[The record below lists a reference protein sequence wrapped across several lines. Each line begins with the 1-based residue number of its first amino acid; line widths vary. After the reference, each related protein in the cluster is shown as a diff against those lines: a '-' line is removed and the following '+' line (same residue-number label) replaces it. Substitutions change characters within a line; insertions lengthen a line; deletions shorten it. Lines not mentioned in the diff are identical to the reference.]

1 VEATGSVP
9 TEATGSVPVLLGEL
23 SKKDRRSIICCSMFL
38 KEKYKADGSFDEV
51 KARLVAG
58 GHQQVRTVYGDKL
71 SSPTV
76 TIASVFMIGVIA
88 AAERREVVTLDIPG
102 AYLHAKMPT
111 DCAVYMRLNK
121 YLSYIMIMDAYK
133 VRSYGMIDYV
143 KYCMRW
149 GTLLMQKTNVFLTG
163 WHRAIR

>member
-1 VEATGSVP
+1 
-9 TEATGSVPVLLGEL
+9 
-23 SKKDRRSIICCSMFL
+23 MFL
-38 KEKYKADGSFDEV
+38 KEKYKADGSFDKV

-58 GHQQVRTVYGDKL
+58 GHQQGQTVYEDKL
-71 SSPTV
+71 SSPTGDYHHLLA
-76 TIASVFMIGVIA
+76 ISLVFMIGVIA

-111 DCAVYMRLNK
+111 DCAVFMRLNK

>member
-1 VEATGSVP
+1 VFQLKPQV
-9 TEATGSVPVLLGEL
+9 VFQRLLGEL
-23 SKKDRRSIICCSMFL
+23 SKKDRRSIIYCSVFL

-121 YLSYIMIMDAYK
+121 YLSNIMIQLSNHHAKYLNDDGTIV
-133 VRSYGMIDYV
+133 VRLDKALYGCV
-143 KYCMRW
+143 QSSK
-149 GTLLMQKTNVFLTG
+149 L
-163 WHRAIR
+163 

>member
-1 VEATGSVP
+1 
-9 TEATGSVPVLLGEL
+9 
-23 SKKDRRSIICCSMFL
+23 MFL
-38 KEKYKADGSFDEV
+38 KEKYKADGSFDKV

-58 GHQQVRTVYGDKL
+58 GHQQGRTVYEDKL

-76 TIASVFMIGVIA
+76 AISPVFMIGVIA

-121 YLSYIMIMDAYK
+121 YLSNIMIQLNNHYAKYLNDDGTIVVKLDKAL
-133 VRSYGMIDYV
+133 YGCVQSSKLWYDRLCEV
-143 KYCMRW
+143 HC
-149 GTLLMQKTNVFLTG
+149 
-163 WHRAIR
+163 

>member
-1 VEATGSVP
+1 VFQLKPQV
-9 TEATGSVPVLLGEL
+9 VFQRLLGEL

-121 YLSYIMIMDAYK
+121 YLSNIMIQLNNHYAKYLNDDGTIVVKLDKAL
-133 VRSYGMIDYV
+133 YGCVQSSKLWYDRLCEV
-143 KYCMRW
+143 HC
-149 GTLLMQKTNVFLTG
+149 
-163 WHRAIR
+163 